1 MQGGRRSRKHVSK
14 KHRGGKKGGRKT
26 QKHRKSKKGGSGM
39 FGVGAL
45 VKQAIVPAFLFGA
58 QKSVQNRRR

>member
-1 MQGGRRSRKHVSK
+1 
-14 KHRGGKKGGRKT
+14 
-26 QKHRKSKKGGSGM
+26 M
-39 FGVGAL
+39 FGAL